1 MPMPKGLTELAV
13 RAVVALERIA
23 EAAEAID
30 RGMTQQRLGAASR
43 ERINADRTPDDIR
56 RAAGLPSVEE
66 FVRRAAERDT
76 DTPKR
81 RGRR

>member
-43 ERINADRTPDDIR
+43 ERINADDIRNIR